1 MPTLL
6 DPFVLKDTKLR
17 NRIAVAPMCQYMSID
32 GLAND
37 WHFVHYSSLARGGA
51 GLVIVEATAI
61 SPEGRISW
69 GDAGLWNDA
78 QAAALERV
86 VHEIRKW
93 GAVPGIQLAHAG
105 RKASANRPWEGDNHI
120 EDGQPNSWT
129 TIAPS
134 AIPFGANLNKVPQ
147 EMSIADIH
155 RVQADMKRAVE
166 RARDVGFEWLQ
177 LHFAHGY
184 LAQNFWSPHS
194 NKRTDQYGGDAQNR
208 GRYLLE
214 TLDVAR
220 SVWPENHPLTAR
232 LGVVDF
238 DGNDEQML
246 SESIDLLK
254 TMKANGLDSVD
265 VSMGFNTPNASVP
278 WGTNMMVDITS
289 RILKETQL
297 PGTTSWLLD
306 EALGTNQLILDGK
319 IDFASFG
326 RRLLAEP
333 HWPYRAAKEILANS
347 QSLSDEQRTS
357 AAWATLPAPYAHWLA
372 NYR

>member
-184 LAQNFWSPHS
+184 LAQNFWSHHS
-194 NKRTDQYGGDAQNR
+194 NKRTDQYGGNAQNR

-306 EALGTNQLILDGK
+306 EAHGTNQLILDGK

-347 QSLSDEQRTS
+347 QSLSDEQRAS